1 MEGIFEQQRM
11 LMVTEQIE
19 RRGLISPRLLETFRR
34 VPRHCF
40 VPLDLQQL
48 AYTDGPLSIGD
59 GQTISQPYI
68 VALMTSL
75 AALQGD
81 ENVLEIGTGSGY
93 QAAILAGMAKTVH
106 SIERFASLAD
116 RARQVLMQRGFN
128 NVQVHEGDGT
138 LGWVEAAPYQAV
150 LITAAA
156 PRPPKPLLEQLC
168 EGGRLVLPVGD
179 RNAQNLQVWTR
190 QGEHFT
196 TESIIPVSF
205 VPLRGKY
212 GWNEEH
218 WPDHSFFSF

>member
-1 MEGIFEQQRM
+1 MEGIYEQQRM
-11 LMVTEQIE
+11 AMVTEQIE
-19 RRGLISPRLLETFRR
+19 RRGLTNPRLLDAFRR

-40 VPLDLQQL
+40 VPLGQQHI
-48 AYTDGPLSIGD
+48 AYMDGPLSIGD

-93 QAAILAGMAKTVH
+93 QAGILACLAKTVH
-106 SIERFASLAD
+106 TIERFASLAD
-116 RARQVLMQRGFN
+116 RARQVLAQRGYT

-138 LGWVEAAPYQAV
+138 LGWAETAPYQAV

-156 PRPPKPLLEQLC
+156 PYPPQPILEQLS
-168 EGGRLVLPVGD
+168 EGGRLVIPVGD
-179 RNAQNLQVWTR
+179 RYAQDLQVWTR
-190 QGEHFT
+190 QGKSYT
-196 TESIIPVSF
+196 SESIIPVSF

-212 GWNEEH
+212 GWSDEH

>member
-1 MEGIFEQQRM
+1 MESIFEQQRL

-19 RRGLISPRLLETFRR
+19 RRGLISPRLLEAFRR

-81 ENVLEIGTGSGY
+81 ENVLEVGTGSGY
-93 QAAILAGMAKTVH
+93 QAAILACLAKTVH
-106 SIERFASLAD
+106 TIERFASLAN
-116 RARQVLMQRGFN
+116 RARQLLVQRGFI

-190 QGEHFT
+190 QGGHFT

-205 VPLRGKY
+205 VPLRGKH

-218 WPDHSFFSF
+218 WPDHSIFSF

>member
-19 RRGLISPRLLETFRR
+19 RRGLISPRLLEAFRR

-218 WPDHSFFSF
+218 WPDHSIFSF

>member
-1 MEGIFEQQRM
+1 MEGIFAQQRM
-11 LMVTEQIE
+11 TMVTEQIE
-19 RRGLISPRLLETFRR
+19 GRGLNNPRLLEAFRR

-40 VPLDLQQL
+40 VPLNQQYL
-48 AYTDGPLSIGD
+48 AYIDGPLSIGD

-93 QAAILAGMAKTVH
+93 QAAILACLAKTVH
-106 SIERFASLAD
+106 TIERFASLAN
-116 RARQVLMQRGFN
+116 RARQVLTQRGFD

-138 LGWVEAAPYQAV
+138 LGWVETAPYQAV

-156 PRPPKPLLEQLC
+156 PYPPKPILEQLS
-168 EGGRLVLPVGD
+168 EGGRLVLPLGD
-179 RNAQNLQVWTR
+179 RNAQDLQVWTR

-196 TESIIPVSF
+196 TDSIIPVSF

-212 GWNEEH
+212 GWNEDH